1 MPRLLRATLAAA
13 SLAAVLTTASAC
25 GSTPP
30 PTPSTESSNAMS
42 SNDLVCGLVS
52 TDLVRRLVGDHA
64 IGTRGK
70 GITSRSQRALQPST
84 CDVLDADR
92 TVTMLTVSVGEVAD
106 PARWRQTL
114 ATEEK
119 DAGKACTSYT
129 GDPGDGYGCTYDSGV
144 WVDGARVNVLRG
156 DRLIRVTV
164 MQWVDATPAQ
174 RLALAEDIARDV
186 DANVTAYDTAQ
197 G

>member
-1 MPRLLRATLAAA
+1 
-13 SLAAVLTTASAC
+13 
-25 GSTPP
+25 
-30 PTPSTESSNAMS
+30 MS

-64 IGTRGK
+64 IGTRGR
-70 GITSRSQRALQPST
+70 GITPRSQRALEPST
-84 CDVLDADR
+84 CDILDADR
-92 TVTMLTVSVGEVAD
+92 TVTLLTVSVGEVAD
-106 PARWRQTL
+106 PAHWRRTL

-144 WVDGARVNVLRG
+144 RVDGAGVNVLRG
-156 DRLIRVTV
+156 DRLIRVTI

-186 DANVTAYDTAQ
+186 DKNVTAYDAGQ